1 MFLSRKKTEFVIL
14 NLIFDENENLEKRK
28 LSLGP
33 WGVVYLLC
41 LSEKKE
47 SATVA
52 ISSRLIMNLV
62 RLQVDIIC

>member
-41 LSEKKE
+41 LSEKR
-47 SATVA
+47 S
-52 ISSRLIMNLV
+52 
-62 RLQVDIIC
+62 LQPLQYLAG